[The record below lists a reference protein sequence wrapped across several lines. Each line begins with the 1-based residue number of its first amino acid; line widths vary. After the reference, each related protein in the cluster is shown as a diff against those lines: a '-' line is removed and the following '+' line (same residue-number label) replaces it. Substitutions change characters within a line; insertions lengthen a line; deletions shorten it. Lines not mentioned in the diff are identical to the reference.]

1 MPTAANPSSYDA
13 SSSSYDATPRMGRA
27 FSACLSIISVL
38 CQLCMFITTTFAT
51 PNTGH
56 MDAAFIIYGIHFD
69 RAVLMI
75 KLFI

>member
-1 MPTAANPSSYDA
+1 
-13 SSSSYDATPRMGRA
+13 
-27 FSACLSIISVL
+27 
-38 CQLCMFITTTFAT
+38 MFITTTFAT

-75 KLFI
+75 KLFT